1 MLLQQRLTTTHKLT
15 LQLRLNKQQLT
26 VHLHKIL
33 LLLLSL
39 HNNKLNKLQA
49 KPLNQLSNKLLL
61 NQVALLK
68 L

>member
-26 VHLHKIL
+26 VRLHKT

-39 HNNKLNKLQA
+39 HNTKLNKLQA
-49 KPLNQLSNKLLL
+49 KLLNQLSNKLLL
-61 NQVALLK
+61 NQAALLK